1 MFTGR
6 MDKSKLTQC
15 VLCFCVLAV
24 THARNTYLFGASPNG
39 GVWGGAL
46 ETTGTEP
53 MDLVDGLAYPDLGPR
68 VGSMSYDSQSKQ
80 VLMEVTE
87 PHSLIYGPLCTGTKD
102 MPRVLTNITKDS
114 IKSLPHEDWGDCIN
128 CEVGAFTLHHS
139 KIYFLL
145 VGEYMNNGMII
156 RSMQI
161 RMLQNCAKC
170 PQISRQSGMNTD
182 VLSVI
187 RCSKVVSDVYYKAI
201 TLDRMDD
208 IVLKGSK
215 SMKIIKK
222 NKVLTFYFNIANIT
236 ESDERGSEV
245 RVELYKAT
253 SKGEV
258 HMLHSETVDSKF
270 ADWDISA
277 LGSVDVKDSM
287 VCWTAADR

>member
-1 MFTGR
+1 
-6 MDKSKLTQC
+6 
-15 VLCFCVLAV
+15 
-24 THARNTYLFGASPNG
+24 
-39 GVWGGAL
+39 
-46 ETTGTEP
+46 
-53 MDLVDGLAYPDLGPR
+53 
-68 VGSMSYDSQSKQ
+68 
-80 VLMEVTE
+80 
-87 PHSLIYGPLCTGTKD
+87 
-102 MPRVLTNITKDS
+102 
-114 IKSLPHEDWGDCIN
+114 
-128 CEVGAFTLHHS
+128 
-139 KIYFLL
+139 
-145 VGEYMNNGMII
+145 
-156 RSMQI
+156 
-161 RMLQNCAKC
+161 MLQNCAKC

-222 NKVLTFYFNIANIT
+222 NKVLTFYFNNANIT